1 MVTTRLFDISCFLI
15 HLAARLNSILHAVPS
30 HSKHIGYLCKH
41 NLLAMQGSSLAVAS
55 AHRENLAIRS
65 DVWVYQCADNCTE
78 SIVVYGAARPLRVL
92 RDSFFH
98 CAAHQ
103 LGEENVCI
111 LYQANRQ
118 HLLPHST
125 LSIAHFHTVHSAH
138 VHLLAPHTVTFDD
151 MISAIIGRTAG
162 LSRNFA
168 NAS

>member
-92 RDSFFH
+92 RDSFFT
-98 CAAHQ
+98 
-103 LGEENVCI
+103 V
-111 LYQANRQ
+111 
-118 HLLPHST
+118 LLTSSVRKMFAFFIKRT
-125 LSIAHFHTVHSAH
+125 DSISCHTAHSA
-138 VHLLAPHTVTFDD
+138 
-151 MISAIIGRTAG
+151 
-162 LSRNFA
+162 
-168 NAS
+168 